1 MSETLTYKLQTDMQT
16 FEGPLDLLLHLIAK
30 NKMDIFQ
37 IQITVIFAQYMQY
50 LDQMRQMNME
60 IAGEFIVMASELMYI
75 KSRMLLPRPE
85 EETEDPRERLAQ
97 ALLEYK
103 RAKREAGYLEER
115 YVCYSRRT
123 VKDVSEIPPDDN
135 TPVLPQDIAKLQEA
149 IARILARL
157 ERKKESPVTKIT
169 PLLERKLVSVTDK
182 MTDIMSRLQRV
193 PCCVFED
200 LFADAQTMSEV
211 VALFIAVLSLIKDG
225 HVHLERQIVPTGS
238 LPDASETHTEDETVR
253 YRYVC
258 SLGDAASEPFTPDT
272 DQAADDV
279 GVTESRKDDQ
289 IVECKR

>member
-1 MSETLTYKLQTDMQT
+1 
-16 FEGPLDLLLHLIAK
+16 
-30 NKMDIFQ
+30 MDIFQ

-50 LDQMRQMNME
+50 LDQMPANEHGDCGR
-60 IAGEFIVMASELMYI
+60 IYCDGIGTDVY

-85 EETEDPRERLAQ
+85 EEAEDPRERLAQ

-135 TPVLPQDIAKLQEA
+135 TQVSPQDIAKLQEA

-238 LPDASETHTEDETVR
+238 FPGCVGDTHRRRNGAVSVCLFTGRCGVGTVYTGHRASRGRRGSDR
-253 YRYVC
+253 IKKGR
-258 SLGDAASEPFTPDT
+258 SNS
-272 DQAADDV
+272 
-279 GVTESRKDDQ
+279 
-289 IVECKR
+289 